1 MESILTSIKKLLGIA
16 EEYNHFDTDIIMH
29 INSVFTILNQLG
41 VGPSDGFS
49 IADDTAV
56 WTDFIPENDK
66 DFELVKS
73 YVHLKVKLIFDTPA
87 SSSIIEAMN
96 RMINEFEW
104 RLNVAADSPQVS

>member
-1 MESILTSIKKLLGIA
+1 MESILTQSKNCSELPRNTITSIQISSCISILCLL
-16 EEYNHFDTDIIMH
+16 YF
-29 INSVFTILNQLG
+29 NQLG

-73 YVHLKVKLIFDTPA
+73 YMHLKVKLIFDPPA